1 LKWLKTILKIHS
13 SYLMSCPSSEDL
25 LGPFMSLL
33 RTREVLYP
41 QMCQLRG
48 KLELIKG
55 NIEAKQ
61 HRDEPSN
68 EALLDFHDGMFISV
82 IFIFIKLDW
91 DLGHPASLNSFTLQ
105 ILLKRR
111 RMKTQCCFP
120 NQRNCSQMI

>member
-1 LKWLKTILKIHS
+1 
-13 SYLMSCPSSEDL
+13 MCCPSSEEL

-61 HRDEPSN
+61 YRAEPAN
-68 EALLDFHDGMFISV
+68 EALLDFHDGMLFYSRKAKANNFPRCHLALRI
-82 IFIFIKLDW
+82 IFF
-91 DLGHPASLNSFTLQ
+91 
-105 ILLKRR
+105 LK
-111 RMKTQCCFP
+111 
-120 NQRNCSQMI
+120 